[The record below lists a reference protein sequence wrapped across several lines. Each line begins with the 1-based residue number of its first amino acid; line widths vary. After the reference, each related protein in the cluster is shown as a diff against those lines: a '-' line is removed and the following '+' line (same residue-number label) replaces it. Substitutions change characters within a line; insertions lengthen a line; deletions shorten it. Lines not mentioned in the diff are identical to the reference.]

1 MIKVFIERSFIGI
14 KKEYFDMAEI
24 LVVLFGILLG
34 GLPTL
39 YVIWEAIATISKKVV
54 RKVKYGISMFD

>member
-1 MIKVFIERSFIGI
+1 MV
-14 KKEYFDMAEI
+14 EI
-24 LVVLFGILLG
+24 FVVLFGALLG

-39 YVIWEAIATISKKVV
+39 YLIWEAIATISMKVV

>member
-1 MIKVFIERSFIGI
+1 MG
-14 KKEYFDMAEI
+14 EI
-24 LVVLFGILLG
+24 LVVLFGFIFG

-39 YVIWEAIATISKKVV
+39 YLIYEAIATIAMKVH